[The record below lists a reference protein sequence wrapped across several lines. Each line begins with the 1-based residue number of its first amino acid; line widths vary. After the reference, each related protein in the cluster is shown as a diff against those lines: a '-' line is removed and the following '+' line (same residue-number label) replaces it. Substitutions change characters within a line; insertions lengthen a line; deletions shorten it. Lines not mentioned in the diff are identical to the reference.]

1 MTSSFNETIGQ
12 SANRPVSL
20 SRHINPLIKQSINQ
34 SINQS
39 IDGSISWSTSKS
51 LGLSES
57 QAVPQLVNKTV
68 RVGSVRRTG
77 G

>member
-1 MTSSFNETIGQ
+1 MTSSFDETIGQ

-20 SRHINPLIKQSINQ
+20 SRHINPLINQ

-57 QAVPQLVNKTV
+57 QSVPQLINKTV